1 MVACAKCGNLKHLI
15 TDQECDGVHIGE
27 YPLLKREFE
36 KAKNLFE
43 NFNFEGAGD
52 RLKAIC
58 AVWPDFPG
66 SAGLASDI
74 SSMKK
79 KLLPSLDMISEYCAK
94 KKYFSAAETIELVDA
109 KRPGFKK
116 NYGVVY
122 SKINSAIEDLLIT
135 PCAEN
140 VIRSFMRYRT
150 VKKYAILRGRS
161 ARISLL
167 RRALSI
173 IMRYMLILAR
183 LSLS

>member
-1 MVACAKCGNLKHLI
+1 MERARIAVCPFCNMGFEREEPIQRACPVCGKSLMVACPKCGNLKHLI

-43 NFNFEGAGD
+43 NFNFEEAGD

-116 NYGVVY
+116 
-122 SKINSAIEDLLIT
+122 IT
-135 PCAEN
+135 
-140 VIRSFMRYRT
+140 VLFIQ
-150 VKKYAILRGRS
+150 K
-161 ARISLL
+161 
-167 RRALSI
+167 
-173 IMRYMLILAR
+173 
-183 LSLS
+183 